1 MRAMRASIWQDSL
14 KDDVFL
20 VEITVPPL
28 DAIDQRIVVELQR
41 DGRLP
46 IVELAQR
53 VGLSATPCLRRL
65 KRLEADGVIARYAAL
80 IDTRALGIGV
90 QALVEVTLEDHS
102 EAVVEAFEAA
112 IRERPEVVAC
122 FAVTGEMDF
131 LMLVQAADLDS
142 YSAFALR
149 TLLRMPGVKGSRS
162 SFIMQTVK
170 SDLAYAPAPPPAPP
184 AKRRR

>member
-1 MRAMRASIWQDSL
+1 MPNLDSIDRRI
-14 KDDVFL
+14 
-20 VEITVPPL
+20 IT
-28 DAIDQRIVVELQR
+28 ELQR

-46 IVELAQR
+46 IVELADR
-53 VGLSATPCLRRL
+53 VGLSATPCLRRV

-80 IDTRALGIGV
+80 VDTRALGMGV
-90 QALVEVTLEDHS
+90 QALVEVTLDDHS
-102 EAVVEAFEAA
+102 EAGVEAFEAA

-131 LMLVQAADLDS
+131 LLLVHAADLEA

-170 SDLAYAPAPPPAPP
+170 SDLAWAPLPPQPA
-184 AKRRR
+184 RRRQ

>member
-1 MRAMRASIWQDSL
+1 MPD
-14 KDDVFL
+14 
-20 VEITVPPL
+20 L
-28 DAIDQRIVVELQR
+28 DAIDRRIVIELQR

-65 KRLEADGVIARYAAL
+65 KRLEVEGVIARYAAL
-80 IDTRALGIGV
+80 VDTRALGMGVV
-90 QALVEVTLEDHS
+90 QALVEITLDDHS
-102 EAVVEAFEAA
+102 EAGVEAFEAA

-131 LMLVQAADLDS
+131 LLLVHVADLDA

-170 SDLAYAPAPPPAPP
+170 SDLAYAPVPPPVEQPP
-184 AKRRR
+184 RRRR